1 MFKIKLIYSLL
12 SFALLSGCNTSNA
25 NNNNQSQPTS
35 NSETP
40 TSSESQ
46 SQSDNNSSSEDFSS
60 SEDVTS
66 SDGSSSS
73 QGQNL
78 DNGVFVITTTNTY
91 EMSYYEEEASYV
103 YGFVYMMEGERF
115 YVKDHGT
122 PYGYTS
128 LSPELSVF
136 PGCHNDDDNRVV
148 IESEGYYVAIY
159 EPNEHLLA
167 FERLGTAKND
177 DSYSVIINDHSST
190 MSKREIP
197 LDSADFASLLE
208 IFNVVQFDPG
218 YADRI
223 NRDGLIMYYQ
233 TIVLEIGDLIQV
245 KGNKSQAMSAKDA
258 SILASIPVDKNNDGL
273 IRVTKNGMFNV
284 CYFPG
289 LGLITI
295 SYFTDSTKNYVT
307 VENWEYEMTVTDGV
321 AKYEGIILT
330 QYERIRVLN
339 TDNEFVDK
347 IKEGDTCLY
356 NSNGK
361 AVILEDGV
369 YNIYYD
375 LTKKEISAEK
385 ATKKY
390 AYYLG
395 GCASSDGNFVVNE
408 NNDKEVVNKGAKI
421 TKNDYGFYVIE
432 MDMGDYSYQMYYG
445 LDESVSSEYAENYM
459 SGTQQINKVNKAGI
473 YDVYFNTETKL
484 IRIVFVEDLPEGPLE
499 SAQINC
505 ESKFYKM
512 EVNPEDENE
521 FMYKGL
527 TTTKAGAYM
536 TFYDKNYGSI
546 DGFTLSDDAGT
557 QDCAT
562 MMSVLIYLKYQGT
575 YNIYLN
581 RTTKVVRI
589 ELVSQA

>member
-1 MFKIKLIYSLL
+1 MLKNKFIYALL
-12 SFALLSGCNTSNA
+12 SFALLTGCTTSNTN
-25 NNNNQSQPTS
+25 NNNNQNQSNS

-40 TSSESQ
+40 LSSETQ
-46 SQSDNNSSSEDFSS
+46 TQSSENGSSEEFSS
-60 SEDVTS
+60 SEETTS
-66 SDGSSSS
+66 NSESSS
-73 QGQNL
+73 QGQDL
-78 DNGVFVITTTNTY
+78 DNGVYVITTTNTY
-91 EMSYYEEEASYV
+91 EMSYYESESSYV
-103 YGFVYMMEGERF
+103 YGLIYMMEGERF
-115 YVKDHGT
+115 YIKDHGT
-122 PYGYTS
+122 AYGYTS

-136 PGCHNDDDNRVV
+136 PGCHTDDSNRMI

-159 EPNEHLLA
+159 EPNEHLVA
-167 FERLGTAKND
+167 FERLGSAKND
-177 DSYSVIINDHSST
+177 DSFSIIINEDSWT
-190 MSKREIP
+190 MNKREVP
-197 LDSADFASLLE
+197 LDSEDFASLME
-208 IFNVVQFDPG
+208 IFDVVQFDPG
-218 YADRI
+218 YAERI

-233 TIVLEIGDLIQV
+233 TVVLEIGDLIQV

-307 VENWEYEMTVTDGV
+307 VANWEYEMTVSDGV
-321 AKYEGIILT
+321 AKYEGIILE

-339 TDNEFVDK
+339 TENEFVDK

-356 NSNGK
+356 SSDGK
-361 AVILEDGV
+361 AYISTAGV

-375 LTKKEISAEK
+375 LSKKEISAEK
-385 ATKKY
+385 TTKDY

-395 GCASSDGNFVVNE
+395 GCASSENNFVVNE
-408 NNDKEVVNKGAKI
+408 NNNKEVVNKGAKI
-421 TKNDYGFYVIE
+421 TKNDYGFYVME
-432 MDMGDYSYQMYYG
+432 MDMSDYSYQMYYG
-445 LDESVSSEYAENYM
+445 LDESVSSEYAENYT
-459 SGTQQINKVNKAGI
+459 SGTQEINKVNKSGI

-484 IRIVFVEDLPEGPLE
+484 IRLVFVEELPDGPLE

-512 EVNPEDENE
+512 VVNPEDENE

-527 TTTKAGAYM
+527 VTTKAGAYM

-546 DGFTLSDDAGT
+546 DGFTLSDDEET

-562 MMSVLIYLKYQGT
+562 MLSVLVYLKYQGT

-589 ELVSQA
+589 EVVSKA